1 MRAAITSLRW
11 IAVAA
16 GAVLSVDALLTTYK
30 AVVFRDGIEGS
41 VDLSVVLLICVAL
54 TIITSMTGI
63 GAAIGL
69 IKQGS
74 VLERRILLIAIG
86 AGAMFLA
93 ANALPFAG
101 WMQMALTAKSESV
114 GICFVLCCLLAWMT
128 WRADKHSSLQNKPPA
143 TPLSR

>member
-1 MRAAITSLRW
+1 MRAAITLLRW

-30 AVVFRDGIEGS
+30 ALVFRGGIEGS
-41 VDLSVVLLICVAL
+41 VNLSVILLICVAL
-54 TIITSMTGI
+54 TIITLMTGV

-86 AGAMFLA
+86 AGAVFLA
-93 ANALPFAG
+93 ANALPLAG
-101 WMQMALTAKSESV
+101 WMQLALTAKSESV
-114 GICFVLCCLLAWMT
+114 GICVVLCCLLAWMT
-128 WRADKHSSLQNKPPA
+128 WRADKHASLKK
-143 TPLSR
+143 R